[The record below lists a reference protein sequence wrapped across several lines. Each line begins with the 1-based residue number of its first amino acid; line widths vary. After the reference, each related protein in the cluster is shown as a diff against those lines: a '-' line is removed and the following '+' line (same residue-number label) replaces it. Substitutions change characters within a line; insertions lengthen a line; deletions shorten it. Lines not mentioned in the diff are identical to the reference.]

1 MQNGKR
7 TWRFILSAACLLCAM
22 SLSSCR
28 ELNNLRQAEQLQ
40 KNRIMELSQEVDRKS
55 QEHYAGQVE
64 KDKEI
69 AGLQDELN
77 RLRSYGFGDVGSSEE
92 REQILISTIDQLE
105 QRIATLQSSQ
115 VRDDRELINELEG
128 LKLDNAELSNRFDAA
143 QNALRKMTAKTYALL
158 AEDDSPAALEQ
169 IAGSMGDALPAWSQ
183 LAETLRGVR
192 QYRQAVRFL
201 IARMIYND
209 GLVTVFAF
217 GGIYAA
223 GTFGFSFE
231 EIMIFGIVMN
241 VAAGLGAFAFGYLDD
256 ILGGKRTIAISLIGL
271 IFASLL
277 AVFAASKLLFWISGV
292 IIGLLV
298 GPNQAASRSLMAR
311 FSPPNKK
318 NELFGFYAFS
328 GKATA
333 FIGPFL
339 LGATTQVFG
348 SQRVGMGVVAFLF
361 ILGSLLLLRVDE
373 GAGIAA
379 AERT

>member
-158 AEDDSPAALEQ
+158 AEDGLCQLYYVSAYPCAL
-169 IAGSMGDALPAWSQ
+169 
-183 LAETLRGVR
+183 
-192 QYRQAVRFL
+192 
-201 IARMIYND
+201 
-209 GLVTVFAF
+209 LV
-217 GGIYAA
+217 
-223 GTFGFSFE
+223 
-231 EIMIFGIVMN
+231 
-241 VAAGLGAFAFGYLDD
+241 VAATLVLCGLSRVYQ
-256 ILGGKRTIAISLIGL
+256 
-271 IFASLL
+271 
-277 AVFAASKLLFWISGV
+277 
-292 IIGLLV
+292 V
-298 GPNQAASRSLMAR
+298 GD
-311 FSPPNKK
+311 
-318 NELFGFYAFS
+318 G
-328 GKATA
+328 
-333 FIGPFL
+333 
-339 LGATTQVFG
+339 
-348 SQRVGMGVVAFLF
+348 
-361 ILGSLLLLRVDE
+361 
-373 GAGIAA
+373 
-379 AERT
+379 